1 MEIVQDNKSLKNLCK
16 NLKKQKII
24 YLDTEFLRDRTYWP
38 LLCTIQIRTQ
48 KKSYLIDM
56 ISDERM
62 DFEQFKVIL
71 KNKNILK
78 VIHSARQDI
87 EVLLYNFNLIVWP
100 IFDTQL
106 AYGLVSNDNNIGYTN
121 LVEKLFKIKL
131 SKKYQQSNWGE
142 RPLSKSQI
150 DYAEDDV
157 KYLPKIHEIIIKEI
171 KKKKKISKLKIEINK
186 LKELKN
192 IFNIKDAYKRI
203 KYKTLTKKELKSLK
217 SISGWREKM
226 AQKIN
231 IPRNWVISDKLIMQ
245 AVRKK
250 KLNLITIDNKN
261 KNFNS
266 KIDDFNKFLEI
277 KKLI

>member
-1 MEIVQDNKSLKNLCK
+1 MKIVQDNKSLKTLCK

-48 KKSYLIDM
+48 RRSYLIDM
-56 ISDERM
+56 ISDGQM
-62 DFEQFKVIL
+62 DFKQFKDIL
-71 KNKNILK
+71 ENKNILK

-87 EVLLYNFNLIVWP
+87 EVLLYKFNLIMWP

-106 AYGLVSNDNNIGYTN
+106 AYGLISKENNIGYTN

-131 SKKYQQSNWGE
+131 SKKYQQSNWSV

-150 DYAEDDV
+150 NYAKNDV
-157 KYLPKIHEIIIKEI
+157 KFLPKIYKIILKEI
-171 KKKKKISKLKIEINK
+171 KKKRKTSKLNLEINK
-186 LKELKN
+186 LKALKN
-192 IFNIKDAYKRI
+192 IFDVKNAYKR
-203 KYKTLTKKELKSLK
+203 TKSKKLSAKELKLLK
-217 SISGWREKM
+217 SISEWREET

-231 IPRNWVISDKLIMQ
+231 IPRNWVISDKVMLQ
-245 AVRKK
+245 FVKKK
-250 KLNLITIDNKN
+250 KLSLITKDNKN

-266 KIDDFNKFLEI
+266 KIDDFKKFLEI
-277 KKLI
+277 EKLV

>member
-1 MEIVQDNKSLKNLCK
+1 MEIVQDNKSLKKLCK
-16 NLKKQKII
+16 NLIKQKII

-48 KKSYLIDM
+48 RKSYLIDM
-56 ISDERM
+56 MSDDQM
-62 DFEQFKVIL
+62 DFKHFKDIL

-87 EVLLYNFNLIVWP
+87 EVLLYNFNLVVWP

-106 AYGLVSNDNNIGYTN
+106 AYGLISDENNIGYTN
-121 LVEKLFKIKL
+121 LVKKLFKIKL
-131 SKKYQQSNWGE
+131 SKRYQQSSWNE

-150 DYAEDDV
+150 NYAENDV
-157 KYLPKIHEIIIKEI
+157 KFLPKIHKIILEKI
-171 KKKKKISKLKIEINK
+171 KKKKKVKKLNIEINK

-192 IFNIKDAYKRI
+192 IFNIKDSYKRI
-203 KYKTLTKKELKSLK
+203 KSKTLSKNELKSLK
-217 SISGWREKM
+217 FISEWREKT

-231 IPRNWVISDKLIMQ
+231 IPRNWVISDKVIMQ
-245 AVRKK
+245 VVRKK
-250 KLNLITIDNKN
+250 KLELIKIDDKN

-266 KIDDFNKFLEI
+266 RIDDFNKFLKI
-277 KKLI
+277 KKLV